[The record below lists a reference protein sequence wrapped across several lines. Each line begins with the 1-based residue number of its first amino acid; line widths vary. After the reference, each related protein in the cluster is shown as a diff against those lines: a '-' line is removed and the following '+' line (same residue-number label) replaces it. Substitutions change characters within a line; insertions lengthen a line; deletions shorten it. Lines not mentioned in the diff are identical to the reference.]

1 MTGTAHRPSV
11 TTDLPQRRHGRR
23 RVWAGLAAGALLL
36 TACSGDDGE
45 TDTTEPETSQPDSSQ
60 PDTSA
65 PDTSAPEL
73 TGEGL
78 AVSVLSPAPGLL
90 ANLFP
95 AQQRGIA
102 LAADDIAAAGG
113 VLEGPLAVT
122 DVPTELGR
130 TEAQNVRGAVQ
141 DGARALIG
149 PAGSSSAALVR
160 PELSRN
166 DTVGC
171 SASATLPGLTAGQ
184 EETFLFRT
192 AISDEVTIAYIAERL
207 GERQEAAETD
217 DPWNVAVVARLDDY
231 GIAVGAGLANS
242 LIARGMDAELV
253 GYHPRRVIFDDTAA
267 EVAAL
272 DPDVTI
278 LVSYEEG
285 PRLLSALLDEGMDPT
300 TMVGLDGFLVPRL
313 ASMTAGVGNESA
325 LDGFT
330 VLASVG
336 DNAFLQRLFADDANG
351 QVAFAAQA
359 YDCAVVL
366 ALAAE
371 SMASAQSTT
380 LMLAIQQVTGG
391 GRTCTTYA
399 DCLEKM
405 QAGEDIDYDGP
416 SGRLAIDDDGDPT
429 FARFTAA
436 RMADGELAELTST
449 DVDVAEL
456 RTQIE
461 TTAAAAFT
469 ASLQAALAYLGFY
482 EGEIDGIYSPELSAA
497 VAAFQESVGLPATG
511 VFDAATDQ
519 ALRAALGDEAP
530 SFSWSVVEMQVAMT
544 ELGFYDGPID
554 GIWNDELTESIIA
567 LQRELGVPET
577 GILDARTVRAV
588 YERGLEDGAPAT
600 TTTSSTSSTTST
612 TVAPTTRPPT
622 TPAPTTAPPTT
633 APPATRPPTTP
644 APTRPPTTPAP
655 TTAAPTTAAPTTR
668 PPTTPAPTT
677 AAPTTQP
684 AATPA
689 PTTAPPETAPP
700 ETAPPETAPPETAP
714 PETAPP
720 GADLE
725 KLWPTLQGDPQFS
738 TFVDLVTRGGFTADI
753 DEFARFTVFAPTNAA
768 FADIDPARLEEVL
781 ADRELMAQILAFHIV
796 EGEVRAADLP
806 RTLETIGGWDLRIA
820 IADSTVTVQD
830 ATVTQADI
838 LAANGVIHAID
849 AVMLPPLPR

>member
-1 MTGTAHRPSV
+1 MTGTAVRHSV
-11 TTDLPQRRHGRR
+11 TSNHPTRQARRR
-23 RVWAGLAAGALLL
+23 RVWAGLAAAALLL
-36 TACSGDDGE
+36 TACSGDDGDTGTTE
-45 TDTTEPETSQPDSSQ
+45 PDTTEPGTTPPDTSDTDTDTTEPD
-60 PDTSA
+60 
-65 PDTSAPEL
+65 L
-73 TGEGL
+73 TGDGL
-78 AVSVLSPAPGLL
+78 AVSVLAPAPGLL

-122 DVPTELGR
+122 NVPTELGR

-149 PAGSSSAALVR
+149 PAGSTSAALVR

-166 DTVGC
+166 NTIAC

-184 EETFLFRT
+184 EEPFLFRT
-192 AISDEVTIAYIAERL
+192 AISDEVTIAYMAERL
-207 GERQEAAETD
+207 AERQEDADSDE
-217 DPWNVAVVARLDDY
+217 PWNVAVVARLDDY

-242 LIARGMDAELV
+242 LIARGMEAELV
-253 GYHPRRVIFDDTAA
+253 GYHPRRVIFDDTAD

-272 DPDVTI
+272 EPDVTI

-285 PRLLSALLDEGMDPT
+285 PRLLAALLDEGLDPT
-300 TMVGLDGFLVPRL
+300 TMLGLDGFLVPRL
-313 ASMTAGVGNESA
+313 ASITTGVGNESA

-336 DNAFLQRLFADDANG
+336 DNAFLQRLFADDPNG

-371 SMASAQSTT
+371 DMASAQSTT
-380 LMLAIQQVTGG
+380 LMLAIQRVTGG

-399 DCLEKM
+399 DCLEKL

-436 RMADGELAELTST
+436 RLADGEFAELTST

-461 TTAAAAFT
+461 TTAAAAFNAT
-469 ASLQAALAYLGFY
+469 LQAALAYLGFF
-482 EGEIDGIYSPELSAA
+482 EGEIDGVYTPELSAA

-519 ALRAALGDEAP
+519 ALRAALGDDAE

-554 GIWNDELTESIIA
+554 GIWNDELTDSIIA

-577 GILDARTVRAV
+577 GILDARTLRAV

-600 TTTSSTSSTTST
+600 TTTSTTTST
-612 TVAPTTRPPT
+612 TAAPATTAPPATRPPTTAPPATRPPTTPPPATRPPTTPAPTTRPPT

-633 APPATRPPTTP
+633 
-644 APTRPPTTPAP
+644 
-655 TTAAPTTAAPTTR
+655 
-668 PPTTPAPTT
+668 
-677 AAPTTQP
+677 
-684 AATPA
+684 PA
-689 PTTAPPETAPP
+689 PTTAPPESVPPESVPP
-700 ETAPPETAPPETAP
+700 ETLPPD
-714 PETAPP
+714 
-720 GADLE
+720 ADLD
-725 KLWPTLQGDPQFS
+725 KLWPTLQADPQFA

-781 ADRELMAQILAFHIV
+781 ADRDLMEQILAFHIV

-806 RTLETIGGWDLRIA
+806 RRLETIGGWDLRIA
-820 IADSTVTVQD
+820 IADSSVTVED
-830 ATVTQADI
+830 STVTQADI
-838 LAANGVIHAID
+838 LATNGVIHAID
-849 AVMLPPLPR
+849 AVMIPPLPR

>member
-1 MTGTAHRPSV
+1 MIGTAHRRNTSQRLA
-11 TTDLPQRRHGRR
+11 TTHGRR
-23 RVWAGLAAGALLL
+23 LWAGVAAGVLLL
-36 TACSGDDGE
+36 GACSGDDGDTGT
-45 TDTTEPETSQPDSSQ
+45 TDPAPSQPGTSEPGTSEPGTGE
-60 PDTSA
+60 PD
-65 PDTSAPEL
+65 L

-78 AVSVLSPAPGLL
+78 AVGVLSPPPGLL

-95 AQQRGIA
+95 AQQRGIT
-102 LAADDIAAAGG
+102 LATEDIAAAGG
-113 VLEGPLAVT
+113 VLDGPLAVT

-149 PAGSSSAALVR
+149 PAGSSAAALVR

-166 DTVGC
+166 DTVAC

-184 EETFLFRT
+184 DDPFLFRT
-192 AISDEVTIAYIAERL
+192 AISDEVTIAYLAERL
-207 GERQEAAETD
+207 AERRDAADTD
-217 DPWNVAVVARLDDY
+217 EPWNVAVVARLDDY

-253 GYHPRRVIFDDTAA
+253 GYHPRRVVFDTTAT

-272 DPDVTI
+272 RPDVTI

-285 PRLLSALLDEGMDPT
+285 PRLLSALLAEGLDPT

-313 ASMTAGVGNESA
+313 ASIAVGDDVSA
-325 LDGFT
+325 VDGFT

-336 DNAFLQRLFADDANG
+336 DNAFLQRLFADDPNG

-371 SMASAQSTT
+371 DMASARSTT
-380 LMLAIQQVTGG
+380 LMLAIQRVTGG

-399 DCLEKM
+399 DCLEKL

-416 SGRLAIDDDGDPT
+416 SGRLDIDDDGDPT
-429 FARFTAA
+429 FARFTAG
-436 RMADGELAELTST
+436 RLADGELAELTST

-469 ASLQAALAYLGFY
+469 ATLQAALAYLGFFD
-482 EGEIDGIYSPELSAA
+482 GEIDGVYSPELSAA

-519 ALRAALGDEAP
+519 ALRAALGDDAE

-577 GILDARTVRAV
+577 GILDARTLRAV
-588 YERGLEDGAPAT
+588 YERGLEDAAT
-600 TTTSSTSSTTST
+600 TTTTTTVPSTTTGPASTTSMPPATGHPPHPHRPSRPPHRHPPSRPPRQHPPRHRPPSRPPHRHPPRHPRPRHPLRQHPPPRHPRPRHPKPRHPKPRHLLASRSCGRRWWPIRSSRSSSTS
-612 TVAPTTRPPT
+612 
-622 TPAPTTAPPTT
+622 
-633 APPATRPPTTP
+633 
-644 APTRPPTTPAP
+644 
-655 TTAAPTTAAPTTR
+655 
-668 PPTTPAPTT
+668 
-677 AAPTTQP
+677 
-684 AATPA
+684 
-689 PTTAPPETAPP
+689 
-700 ETAPPETAPPETAP
+700 
-714 PETAPP
+714 
-720 GADLE
+720 
-725 KLWPTLQGDPQFS
+725 
-738 TFVDLVTRGGFTADI
+738 
-753 DEFARFTVFAPTNAA
+753 
-768 FADIDPARLEEVL
+768 
-781 ADRELMAQILAFHIV
+781 
-796 EGEVRAADLP
+796 
-806 RTLETIGGWDLRIA
+806 
-820 IADSTVTVQD
+820 
-830 ATVTQADI
+830 
-838 LAANGVIHAID
+838 
-849 AVMLPPLPR
+849 